1 VIVVDSSVWI
11 DYFRTR
17 DTAATR
23 FLRTMQYE
31 GDILVGDVI
40 LLEILQGA
48 QNDRHAN
55 FLETRLRQ
63 FAIQPMLNPGLAVA
77 SARNYRTLRERGL
90 TVRKTIDLVIGTF
103 CIEHGHGLLHQDRDF
118 EPMRQHL
125 GLSVVSV

>member
-1 VIVVDSSVWI
+1 
-11 DYFRTR
+11 
-17 DTAATR
+17 
-23 FLRTMQYE
+23 MQYE
-31 GDILVGDVI
+31 GEILVGDII

-63 FAIQPMLNPGLAVA
+63 FEIQPMLNPGLAVA

-103 CIEHGHGLLHQDRDF
+103 CIEHGHSLLHQDRDF
-118 EPMRQHL
+118 EPMREHL

>member
-23 FLRTMQYE
+23 FLRTTQCE

-48 QNDRHAN
+48 QNDRHTN

-63 FAIQPMLNPGLAVA
+63 FEIQPMLNPGLAVA
-77 SARNYRTLRERGL
+77 SARNYRALRERGL

-118 EPMRQHL
+118 EPMREHL